1 MSTFPNSLI
10 PPNAAER
17 NAINV
22 MQQIFDGLTHVT
34 PDGEIAPAL
43 AESWT
48 ISDDG
53 LVYTFQLRDGV
64 TFDTNADMTS
74 PEIDPSPLL

>member
-1 MSTFPNSLI
+1 
-10 PPNAAER
+10 
-17 NAINV
+17 

-53 LVYTFQLRDGV
+53 LVYTFQLRDGA
-64 TFDTNADMTS
+64 TFHDGTSLDCQDVIDTYTIARDPVNAYAYVYETA
-74 PEIDPSPLL
+74 EPS